1 MTTTILIVNV
11 KKHPD
16 KNIND
21 AVNYAVKNGW
31 EVVEAG
37 SSSHAW
43 ARLKCPYNDPECR
56 GGKFCLNSVW
66 STPKNP
72 QNHAK
77 QIRRIVDRCINKD
90 RDTEQ

>member
-1 MTTTILIVNV
+1 ME
-11 KKHPD
+11 KHPN
-16 KNIND
+16 KHIND
-21 AVNYAVKNGW
+21 AVKYAVENGW

-56 GGKFCLNSVW
+56 CGKFCLKSVW

-72 QNHAK
+72 QDHAK

-90 RDTEQ
+90 QDTDK

>member
-1 MTTTILIVNV
+1 M

-16 KNIND
+16 KHIND
-21 AVNYAVKNGW
+21 ALNYVIANGW
-31 EVVEAG
+31 VIVEAG

-43 ARLKCPYNDPECR
+43 ARLKCPYNDPSCR
-56 GGKFCLNSVW
+56 CGKFCLQSVW

-77 QIRRIVDRCINKD
+77 QIRRIADRCINKD
-90 RDTEQ
+90 KEADP